1 MYRNCES
8 FDMVKNI
15 LMDYV
20 PHSDILKSRE
30 EDNVLLVINKNHAL
44 YFLNEVAK
52 DFLNLCDGN
61 RTLRDIV
68 AAMLKEYDVEDDV
81 LINDL
86 MDIIQEL
93 QIKRCVHFLPLEEY
107 NE

>member
-8 FDMVKNI
+8 FDIVKNI

-20 PHSDILKSRE
+20 PHSDILKARE
-30 EDNVLLVINKNHAL
+30 EDNVLLVITNSHAL

-52 DFLNLCDGN
+52 DFLNLCNGK
-61 RTLRDIV
+61 RTLGDIV
-68 AAMLKEYDVEDDV
+68 DTMLKEYDVEVDV

-93 QIKRCVHFLPLEEY
+93 QIKRCVRFLPLEEH